1 MVTVVAAIIRRN
13 NKILI
18 TRRFANVHLAG
29 FWEFPGGKVERDES
43 LETALVREI
52 SEELGLT
59 IQVDN
64 EFFTIQH
71 DYPDRSVRLH
81 FFNCSIIAGDPQALE
96 VAAMRWVEARELNE
110 FQFPP
115 ADAELINRLCQR
127 RL

>member
-52 SEELGLT
+52 SEELGLR

-96 VAAMRWVEARELNE
+96 VAAMRWVEARELKE

-115 ADAELINRLCQR
+115 ADVELINRLCQR